1 MPWTF
6 KIFPSIGVAR
16 IGNCPDVSATGF
28 YVGPEIPGSVIV
40 PPNGYKDPQGR
51 VRRQAA
57 RFRIY
62 GWENGV
68 FMGEITSSVA
78 NITWTVELANTKAA
92 FNRVRGSGHTGPL
105 RNATVTDRSSL
116 MITPG
121 PRTIAGPN
129 GAAFFDTGQFMGNPV
144 PLGEIQTDASGRLLV
159 LGGFGASSSPTGAP
173 LTTFANNDGWHDD
186 VSDGPVTATVTLRG
200 NKPVQASGAW
210 VICPPPRFAPP
221 IGHIISLYDTL
232 LQTAV
237 DRLGYKVPATPS
249 FTNDVYPILKRA
261 LDYQWVTT
269 KIGAKHSP
277 IEDVI
282 PPHAT
287 ADQRNFVFQALRD
300 PAITP
305 TVDTP
310 HLMPAIWTDFFADVF
325 NIRGHGSPNTG
336 HWANHALTP
345 TQYNVMKNWA
355 AGNFVNDWV
364 GPPSTGTQVT
374 PDGLTR
380 AALENCSGGPFFPG
394 IETSFFTRW
403 KSTQRRRSQQAAGC
417 TLAGR
422 LLRLRLPV
430 SFVLV
435 AGGTPRQRLH
445 CGFQQLRD
453 VGPRHEQFRRHG
465 EFLEW
470 SRIPSAE
477 RQHGRRSRANALSG
491 PRAGHHHPGAKSQR
505 LLMRH
510 GFGVFQ

>member
-1 MPWTF
+1 MSWVF

-16 IGNCPDVSATGF
+16 IGNCPDDSASGF

-40 PPNGYKDPQGR
+40 PTNGYKDPQGR

-68 FMGEITSSVA
+68 FMGEINSAVA
-78 NITWTVELANTKAA
+78 NIAWTVELANTKAA
-92 FNRVRGSGHTGPL
+92 FNQFHGIGHTNGPL
-105 RNATVTDRSSL
+105 RNASVTDRSTL
-116 MITPG
+116 AITPG
-121 PRTIAGPN
+121 PRTITGPN
-129 GAAFFDTGQFMGNPV
+129 GAAFFDTGAFLGVPV

-159 LGGFGASSSPTGAP
+159 LGGFGSSGSPTNAP

-186 VSDGPVTATVTLRG
+186 VSDGPVTATVTLKG
-200 NKPVQASGAW
+200 TKGPVQASGAW

-221 IGHIISLYDTL
+221 IFHIISLYDAL

-237 DRLGYKVPATPS
+237 DRLGYQVPATPS

-269 KIGAKHSP
+269 KIGNRHSP
-277 IEDVI
+277 LLDVI
-282 PPHAT
+282 SPPAT
-287 ADQRNFVFQALRD
+287 ADQRNFIFQALRD

-325 NIRGHGSPNTG
+325 GIRGHGSPATG

-364 GPPSTGTQVT
+364 GPPSPNTNIT

-394 IETSFFTRW
+394 IETSFFTRDVYPYVEPFRLDG
-403 KSTQRRRSQQAAGC
+403 TQVNPGDLSKQQA
-417 TLAGR
+417 
-422 LLRLRLPV
+422 
-430 SFVLV
+430 
-435 AGGTPRQRLH
+435 
-445 CGFQQLRD
+445 
-453 VGPRHEQFRRHG
+453 
-465 EFLEW
+465 
-470 SRIPSAE
+470 IPW
-477 RQHGRRSRANALSG
+477 QTD
-491 PRAGHHHPGAKSQR
+491 
-505 LLMRH
+505 
-510 GFGVFQ
+510 FFDCVFQSPLSWWPAAHPDNVFTAGSNNYVTWDRGFNSFADMVNFWSGLGFLVQSGDAVVETERTI